1 MLVTVGLS
9 GLLVEAMQFRQKAG
23 LEKLGN
29 LKPDRTNVRLCLL
42 AEAGSG
48 SEKAHV
54 IAASDFT

>member
-1 MLVTVGLS
+1 M
-9 GLLVEAMQFRQKAG
+9 EAMQFRQKAG

-29 LKPDRTNVRLCLL
+29 LKSDSTKVQSCLL

-48 SEKAHV
+48 GEKAQV